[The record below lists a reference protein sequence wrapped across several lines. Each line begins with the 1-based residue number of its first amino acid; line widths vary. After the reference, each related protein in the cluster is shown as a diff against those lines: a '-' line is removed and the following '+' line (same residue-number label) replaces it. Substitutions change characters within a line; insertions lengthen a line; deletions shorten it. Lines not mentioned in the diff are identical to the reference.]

1 VCCSLT
7 SRLLQAIAHCSSLQQ
22 LDIGYRLGRFPS
34 ILKSPLKKRLDF
46 KGLFAKDPRYVFPI
60 DSATLNIT
68 KHTRMTSTLGMTLV
82 RANSSLCTKITFYE
96 ILMLGVVD
104 RAGDVT
110 PLFPFVQ
117 VVRVGKKVSDSRRGQ
132 FGRDE

>member
-1 VCCSLT
+1 M
-7 SRLLQAIAHCSSLQQ
+7 
-22 LDIGYRLGRFPS
+22 
-34 ILKSPLKKRLDF
+34 
-46 KGLFAKDPRYVFPI
+46 FPI
-60 DSATLNIT
+60 HSATLNIT